1 VRRRAARDLAAL
13 ADGTLPRKRRA
24 PLLRRVSDSPE
35 LAQALKQQLV
45 AIEAIRRLDTPAPS
59 ELHERLQHAVREA
72 CATQQTALHIARAG
86 ARLIRSKRLG
96 TPRC

>member
-1 VRRRAARDLAAL
+1 
-13 ADGTLPRKRRA
+13 
-24 PLLRRVSDSPE
+24 VSDSPE

-45 AIEAIRRLDTPAPS
+45 AIEAIGRLDTRAPN

-72 CATQQTALHIARAG
+72 CATQQSASPTARTG

-96 TPRC
+96 TPQC